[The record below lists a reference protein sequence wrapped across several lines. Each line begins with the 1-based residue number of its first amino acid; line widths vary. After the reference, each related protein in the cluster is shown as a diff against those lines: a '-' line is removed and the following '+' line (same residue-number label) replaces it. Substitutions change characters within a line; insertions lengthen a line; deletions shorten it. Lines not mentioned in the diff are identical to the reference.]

1 MPESGH
7 DIIPVLM
14 ELSGKMHEHHVMT
27 TALSNTGG
35 EAVGVTAVEK
45 AFLMK

>member
-1 MPESGH
+1 MSESGH

-14 ELSGKMHEHHVMT
+14 ELSGEMHEHHVMT

-35 EAVGVTAVEK
+35 EGVGVMAIER